1 MKNDKMIKVL
11 YVLFLW
17 YSSNLNAQ
25 ALQYKYRIDLTKCT
39 NDEIKVTLD
48 VPNNQRKKNTFM
60 MPRMVPGTYKIYD
73 FGRFIRDFKAFDTK
87 GVEMAVKH
95 NNANIWNIDNG
106 QVARVEYVVE
116 DTWDSKKQNMVFEPA
131 GTSFVANK
139 EFILNNHT
147 MFGFFENEENSP
159 IELYV
164 TKPANFYA
172 STALEQTAV
181 SKNVDVF
188 KAKNYYYFQDGPI
201 MYCEPDTA
209 WLMVGKTKVLVSV
222 YSQNKVVKASDLA
235 KNIAPT
241 LDAQRKYLGGELP
254 VDKYAFLIHLNPQDE
269 VYKSSASGALEH
281 SFCSVYALY
290 ENDDEES
297 IARDIRDIAAHEF
310 FHIVTPLN
318 IHSEEIHYFNFMKPK
333 MSKHLWLYE
342 GAIEYFSHH
351 AQVKYRETTLEHF
364 MSVISEK
371 IQHAEEFNQEV
382 SFTKMSK
389 GVLDEFENQYQNV
402 YEKGMLIALC
412 LDLKLIELTKGKI
425 NLQSL
430 MKTLA
435 KEYGRDKP
443 FKDDELFDRIAE
455 LTHPEIRTFFK
466 KYVEGTDPLP
476 IKESIRLAG
485 IEYKDK
491 GFREMLSPIGGLENA
506 GAFGFDFAAM
516 KCKVEDDK
524 KLNNFGRDSIGFKTG
539 DLIMEWNDIGITM
552 QNANEVIN
560 NLLNASKEGSPINVL
575 VLRNNKAVYLKTTLR
590 RIPIEIE
597 HFWAP
602 VFNASKEELNF
613 RRLWLGFHKVEGTYK

>member
-1 MKNDKMIKVL
+1 
-11 YVLFLW
+11 
-17 YSSNLNAQ
+17 
-25 ALQYKYRIDLTKCT
+25 
-39 NDEIKVTLD
+39 
-48 VPNNQRKKNTFM
+48 

-73 FGRFIRDFKAFDTK
+73 FGRFIRDFKAFDYK
-87 GVEMAVKH
+87 GSEMLVKH
-95 NNANIWNIDNG
+95 SDPNIWNIENG
-106 QVARVEYVVE
+106 RVTRVEYVVE
-116 DTWDSKKQNMVFEPA
+116 DTWDSKKQNVVFEPA
-131 GTSFVANK
+131 GTSFVASK

-147 MFGFFENEENSP
+147 MFGFFENEENLP
-159 IELYV
+159 IELSV
-164 TKPANFYA
+164 TRPDNFYA
-172 STALEQTAV
+172 STALDQTTIE
-181 SKNVDVF
+181 KNIDVF

-209 WLMVGKTKVLVSV
+209 WLMVGKTNVLISV

-281 SFCSVYALY
+281 SFCSVYSLY

-318 IHSEEIHYFNFMKPK
+318 IHSEEIHYFNFMKPQ

-476 IKESIRLAG
+476 IKESIRMAG

-491 GFREMLSPIGGLENA
+491 GFREMLSPIGGLENP

-539 DLIMEWNDIGITM
+539 DLIMEWNDISITM
-552 QNANEVIN
+552 QNANDVIN
-560 NLLNASKEGSPINVL
+560 NLLNSSKEGTAINVL
-575 VLRNNKAVYLKTTLR
+575 VLRNNKAVYLKTILR

-602 VFNASKEELNF
+602 VFNASKEDLNF